1 MLSSLIT
8 GGAGFFGDILKVA
21 LLSLGHFCVSVDL
34 EPDLR
39 RHQRL
44 TTVRA
49 DVRHLGELKPL
60 FVRQQF
66 DCVFHCAA
74 ILAHD
79 AKDREFLWSSNVEGT
94 RTIAELAAA
103 HHVRKVVFVSSNC
116 LWADPFN
123 RPVTEDDTPHPR
135 EIYGRSKWEAEKI
148 LTSYADRF
156 ELAIVR
162 TPTIIDEGRLG
173 LLSILFEFIDD
184 GRAVWLVGNGENR
197 YQFVYGPDLA
207 DACIR
212 AAAPGH
218 VGIFNVGSDDVEPL
232 RAVYQSVID
241 RAASGSRI
249 RSLPRVPTLQLMRLA
264 YLAGFSPLGPYQYRM
279 IAESFEFDTH
289 RAKAELGWHPTL
301 TNSEML
307 ARAFQYYRQHRP
319 EIHARTDVSAHKRPA
334 RMGVIRLLKWI
345 S

>member
-1 MLSSLIT
+1 MISSLIT

-21 LLSLGHFCVSVDL
+21 LLSLGQLCVSVDL

-39 RHQRL
+39 RHPRL
-44 TTVRA
+44 TSVQA
-49 DVRHLGELKPL
+49 DIRHAGKLEPL
-60 FVRQQF
+60 FAQHRF
-66 DCVFHCAA
+66 DCIFHCAA

-94 RTIAELAAA
+94 RNVAELAAA
-103 HHVRKVVFVSSNC
+103 HHIRKVVYVSSNC

-123 RPVTEDDTPHPR
+123 RAVTEHDTPHPR
-135 EIYGRSKWEAEKI
+135 EIYGRSKWEGEKI
-148 LTSYADRF
+148 LSSCADRF
-156 ELAIVR
+156 ELAIIR

-173 LLSILFEFIDD
+173 LLSILFEFIDE
-184 GRAVWLVGNGENR
+184 GRRVWLVGNGENK
-197 YQFVYGPDLA
+197 YQFVYAPDLA

-212 AAAPGH
+212 ASAPGH
-218 VGIFNVGSDDVEPL
+218 TGVFNVGSDHVESL

-241 RAASGSRI
+241 RAGSGSRI
-249 RSLPRVPTLQLMRLA
+249 SSLPRMPTLQLMRLA
-264 YLAGFSPLGPYQYRM
+264 YLAGISPLGPYQYRM

-289 RAKAELGWHPTL
+289 RAHEELGWHPTL

-307 ARAFQYYRQHRP
+307 ARAFQYYRDHRG
-319 EIHARTDVSAHKRPA
+319 EIHARTNVSAHKRPA